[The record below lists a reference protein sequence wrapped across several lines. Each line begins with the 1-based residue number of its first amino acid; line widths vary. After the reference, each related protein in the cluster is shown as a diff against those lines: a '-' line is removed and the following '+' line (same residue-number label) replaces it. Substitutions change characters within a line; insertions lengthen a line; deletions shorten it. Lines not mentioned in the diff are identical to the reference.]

1 MFGGLSRL
9 LLLALVV
16 IAVLYAIRQFNKLRQ
31 EVRREVPRP
40 RPATQ
45 RSSPRQQSQPAVQD
59 LIACRA
65 CGAYVAASASGCGQA
80 GCPRPARRNDC
91 QDGYQV
97 SVAVPRSAAL
107 MGGG

>member
-45 RSSPRQQSQPAVQD
+45 RASPRQQSQAAVQD
-59 LIACRA
+59 LIACPA
-65 CGAYVAASASGCGQA
+65 CGAYVAAKARGCGKA
-80 GCPRPARRNDC
+80 GCPRPA
-91 QDGYQV
+91 
-97 SVAVPRSAAL
+97 
-107 MGGG
+107 

>member
-40 RPATQ
+40 ATQ
-45 RSSPRQQSQPAVQD
+45 RASPRQQSQPAVQD

-65 CGAYVAASASGCGQA
+65 CGAYVAASARGCGKA
-80 GCPRPARRNDC
+80 GCPRPA
-91 QDGYQV
+91 
-97 SVAVPRSAAL
+97 
-107 MGGG
+107 

>member
-31 EVRREVPRP
+31 EVRREVPR
-40 RPATQ
+40 RATQ

-65 CGAYVAASASGCGQA
+65 CGAYVAASARGCGKA
-80 GCPRPARRNDC
+80 GCPRPA
-91 QDGYQV
+91 
-97 SVAVPRSAAL
+97 
-107 MGGG
+107 

>member
-65 CGAYVAASASGCGQA
+65 CGAKAFRVSRNQCRADRSVRSM
-80 GCPRPARRNDC
+80 RR
-91 QDGYQV
+91 V
-97 SVAVPRSAAL
+97 RIKAAL
-107 MGGG
+107 TPPRIRQLEID

>member
-31 EVRREVPRP
+31 EVRPEVPPP

-45 RSSPRQQSQPAVQD
+45 RSSPRRQSQPAVQD

-65 CGAYVAASASGCGQA
+65 CGTYDAANARGRGKAGFPAPAGRNAPPRRLPLSGA
-80 GCPRPARRNDC
+80 D
-91 QDGYQV
+91 
-97 SVAVPRSAAL
+97 
-107 MGGG
+107 

>member
-45 RSSPRQQSQPAVQD
+45 RAAPRQQSQAAVQD
-59 LIACRA
+59 LIACPA
-65 CGAYVAASASGCGQA
+65 CGAYVAANARGCGKA
-80 GCPRPARRNDC
+80 GCPRPA
-91 QDGYQV
+91 
-97 SVAVPRSAAL
+97 
-107 MGGG
+107 

>member
-31 EVRREVPRP
+31 EVRPEMPRR

-45 RSSPRQQSQPAVQD
+45 RSARRQQPSQAAVQD
-59 LIACRA
+59 LIACPA
-65 CGAYVAASASGCGQA
+65 CGAYVAASARGCGKA
-80 GCPRPARRNDC
+80 GCPRPA
-91 QDGYQV
+91 
-97 SVAVPRSAAL
+97 
-107 MGGG
+107 

>member
-40 RPATQ
+40 RPAAQ
-45 RSSPRQQSQPAVQD
+45 RASPRQQSQPAVQD

-65 CGAYVAASASGCGQA
+65 CGAYVAASARGCGKA
-80 GCPRPARRNDC
+80 GCPRPA
-91 QDGYQV
+91 
-97 SVAVPRSAAL
+97 
-107 MGGG
+107 

>member
-31 EVRREVPRP
+31 EVRREVPR
-40 RPATQ
+40 RATQ

-59 LIACRA
+59 LIACPA
-65 CGAYVAASASGCGQA
+65 CGAYVAATARACGKA
-80 GCPRPARRNDC
+80 GCPRPA
-91 QDGYQV
+91 
-97 SVAVPRSAAL
+97 
-107 MGGG
+107 

>member
-31 EVRREVPRP
+31 EVRRDVPRP

-45 RSSPRQQSQPAVQD
+45 RSAPRQQQSQATVQD
-59 LIACRA
+59 LIACGA
-65 CGAYVAASASGCGQA
+65 CGAYVAASARRCGKA
-80 GCPRPARRNDC
+80 GCPRPA
-91 QDGYQV
+91 
-97 SVAVPRSAAL
+97 
-107 MGGG
+107 

>member
-31 EVRREVPRP
+31 EVRREVPR
-40 RPATQ
+40 RATQ

-59 LIACRA
+59 LIACPA
-65 CGAYVAASASGCGQA
+65 CGAYVAATARGCGKA
-80 GCPRPARRNDC
+80 GCPRPA
-91 QDGYQV
+91 
-97 SVAVPRSAAL
+97 
-107 MGGG
+107 

>member
-31 EVRREVPRP
+31 EVRPDMPRR

-45 RSSPRQQSQPAVQD
+45 RSSARPQAAVQD
-59 LIACRA
+59 LIACPA
-65 CGAYVAASASGCGQA
+65 CGAYVAANARGCGKP
-80 GCPRPARRNDC
+80 GCPRPA
-91 QDGYQV
+91 
-97 SVAVPRSAAL
+97 
-107 MGGG
+107 